1 MTIDMAFAGGP
12 FDHAETQ
19 RDTESLQKYVEHKHA
34 MAILI
39 SDGSPALLPDG
50 TLKRVHPK
58 EMIGRDI
65 FAPGP
70 LFLGLDNGK
79 PLFAFNLKVDEGSP
93 ASEGEQFE
101 NMRNVAGRMDPRD
114 LAIAGRAKSL
124 IGWHMSHQF
133 CARCGTQSV
142 SMEGGLKRVCTNTA
156 CAREHFPRVN
166 PVVIMLVVHEDSVLL
181 GRGETWPEG
190 AYSALAG
197 FVSPGETMEEAVRRE
212 VWEETGV
219 TIENAKYIMS
229 QPWPFPSQLMMG
241 MICEA
246 KGRDLTINTKEIE
259 TAQWFDRATVEAV
272 FAKESDAFLYPPRFT
287 IAHQLL
293 RWWLTT

>member
-1 MTIDMAFAGGP
+1 MTVQMAFAGGP

-19 RDTESLQKYVEHKHA
+19 RDTETLQKYVEHKDA
-34 MAILI
+34 TAILI
-39 SDGSPALLPDG
+39 SDGEPALMPDG

-58 EMIGRDI
+58 SMIGRDI

-70 LFLGLDNGK
+70 LFLGLDDGK
-79 PLFAFNLKVDEGSP
+79 PLFAFNLKVDADSP

-101 NMRNVAGRMDPRD
+101 SMRVVAGRMDPRD

-124 IGWHMSHQF
+124 IGWHVEHQF

-142 SMEGGLKRVCTNTA
+142 SMEGGLKRVCTNTT

-181 GRGETWPEG
+181 GRGATWPEG

-197 FVSPGETMEEAVRRE
+197 FVSPGETLEEAVRRE

-219 TIENAKYIMS
+219 TVENSKYVMS

-246 KGRDLTINTKEIE
+246 KGRKLTINTKEIE
-259 TAQWFDRATVEAV
+259 TAQWFDRATIEAV
-272 FAKESDAFLYPPRFT
+272 FAKESEAFLRPPRFT

-293 RWWLTT
+293 RWWIDA